1 MKKSITA
8 LVAICL
14 MFLSITAV
22 NAFDYPDEQWMPSG
36 PPTEASSYGMELR
49 AGGNEPANP
58 YSYIMNFKTDG
69 YVMQQSKVLDV
80 KECKSLTSAECAKP
94 GWLNYVAL
102 LGMCDSTNTVDCV
115 ESISAKKEDGTDLP
129 VTYAGNFPLDNIR
142 EYKGNSNLNLPN
154 GKSSFLLDIPGAPHK
169 AGSTYLV
176 NATMF
181 GFKGP
186 SMAKFK
192 PIRFSLAVN
201 AVSIETGNF
210 LPAQQ
215 SLENSDYSRLAP
227 GLDVGWKGVS
237 KCAQSSATQCAAKQS
252 LPTDIV
258 FSAKLRLKTK
268 INGWLYGRASNVD
281 AAVSTD
287 SKGIQRVE
295 ISGRPVISPSIFG
308 WVEKANAPK
317 SLVSFY
323 NKMSDFDF
331 RKGSGYPNES
341 LLRYFNPEEDYSLS
355 EMALWLPILK
365 DTAAAAPTYWHFMTM
380 EHGFAN
386 SCLSSDSKLIG
397 IVNTNASG
405 FKYGPP
411 EFNKKLGTLDYK
423 VLAPHY
429 LPDGSTFQGSYDL
442 WIDASVARCIYGFT
456 SAPITATVS
465 IVTDKSTTIIST
477 STVKATSK
485 FIKLGAYGF
494 TFSNPT
500 LRVKL
505 TQKKK

>member
-1 MKKSITA
+1 MKRAITA
-8 LVAICL
+8 LLTACL
-14 MFLSITAV
+14 LLVSVNAV
-22 NAFDYPDEQWMPSG
+22 SAFDYPDEQWIPSG

-49 AGGNEPANP
+49 AGGNEPSNP

-69 YVMQQSKVLDV
+69 YVMQKSKILDV
-80 KECKSLTSAECAKP
+80 KECESLATSDCPKS
-94 GWLNYVAL
+94 GWLNYFAL
-102 LGMCDSTNTVDCV
+102 LGICDSTNTVDCV
-115 ESISAKKEDGTDLP
+115 EGITAKREDGTDLP
-129 VTYAGNFPLDNIR
+129 ITYAGNFPLDNVR
-142 EYKGNSNLNLPN
+142 EFKGNPNLNLPN
-154 GKSSFLLDIPGAPHK
+154 GKSSFLLDIPSAPHK

-181 GFKGP
+181 GFKSP
-186 SMAKFK
+186 TMAKFK
-192 PIRFSLAVN
+192 TIRFTLAVN
-201 AVSIETGNF
+201 AVSIESGEF
-210 LPAQQ
+210 LPSQQ
-215 SLENSDYSRLAP
+215 SLEAEQYNRLGP

-237 KCAQSSATQCAAKQS
+237 KCAQSSPTQCAAKQS

-281 AAVSTD
+281 ATISTD
-287 SKGIQRVE
+287 AKGIQRVE
-295 ISGRPVISPSIFG
+295 ISGRPVISPSVFG
-308 WVEKANAPK
+308 WVEKATAPK

-331 RKGSGYPNES
+331 KKGSGYPNES
-341 LLRYFNPEEDYSLS
+341 LLRYFNPEEDYSLP

-405 FKYGPP
+405 FKFGPP

-423 VLAPHY
+423 VIAPHY
-429 LPDGSTFQGSYDL
+429 LPDGSTFKGSYDL

-456 SAPITATVS
+456 NAPIQATIS

-477 STVKATSK
+477 STIKATSK

-494 TFSNPT
+494 TFSNPI

-505 TQKKK
+505 KQKM